1 MYNITYNKKEQ
12 RTAEPENHST
22 VSKYIIIYYCGINT
36 MTWFLDMKFR
46 VGLYKFK
53 CTLKLKKQQ
62 NKTRHTAGCRS
73 PALIHKWNNL
83 SVRYAGLIC
92 VPIIL
97 IEPKY
102 IWNTTFR
109 LIILGK
115 LDGPGYTTNVHIFIL
130 GSCNV
135 QSFMNF

>member
-1 MYNITYNKKEQ
+1 MFPLIYATKEITC
-12 RTAEPENHST
+12 
-22 VSKYIIIYYCGINT
+22 I
-36 MTWFLDMKFR
+36 
-46 VGLYKFK
+46 
-53 CTLKLKKQQ
+53 
-62 NKTRHTAGCRS
+62 KTRGIAGRRS

-83 SVRYAGLIC
+83 TVRYVGLINTPR

-97 IEPKY
+97 IEPKH

-109 LIILGK
+109 LIILGN
-115 LDGPGYTTNVHIFIL
+115 LDRPGYTTNVHIFIL